1 MKRVVFIT
9 GTDTG
14 VGKTF
19 FTAGLTRWL
28 LARGVDVHAVKPL
41 CSGGR
46 DDAEALAGAQDGRLP
61 LDAINPWHFKA
72 PITPLLAARKE
83 RKHVAL
89 AGVVK
94 FLRDARSRCDCL
106 LVEGAGGLLSPLGE
120 GFGSL
125 ELIRA
130 LRADTVIVAPNR
142 LGVLNHTLLTL
153 RALPPSI
160 ARRAAVVLMKQSRP
174 DPAARDNARL
184 LGELVGTKRVF
195 EMPFVPPRKPRPTRR
210 ENEILRSLA
219 AKLQLI

>member
-1 MKRVVFIT
+1 MKRVVFIA

-28 LARGVDVHAVKPL
+28 RARGVDVRAVKPL
-41 CSGGR
+41 CSGSR
-46 DDAEALAGAQDGRLP
+46 DDAEALAAAQDGHVT
-61 LDAINPWHFKA
+61 LDAINPWFFSA

-83 RKHVAL
+83 RKRVAL
-89 AGVVK
+89 AEVVA
-94 FLRDARSRCDCL
+94 FLRDARSRCACL
-106 LVEGAGGLLSPLGE
+106 LIEGAGGLLSPLGE

-142 LGVLNHTLLTL
+142 LGVLNHALLTL
-153 RALPPSI
+153 RALPPST
-160 ARRAAVVLMKQSRP
+160 ARRAPVVLMHQSRP
-174 DPAARDNARL
+174 DSAARDNAGL

-195 EMPFVPPRKPRPTRR
+195 EMPFVTHQEPRPTRK
-210 ENEILRSLA
+210 EDAILRSLA
-219 AKLQLI
+219 AELQLI